1 MYFHICLIHMLH
13 LLEKLQ
19 FIISESDAS
28 VKVKI
33 DSVTIENKDGFVY
46 SIIGMPLVFIYISAG
61 YINVSSD
68 IIITK
73 QHNPGDKYRI
83 YAISVNLP
91 RISSGTIKFEI
102 AYI

>member
-61 YINVSSD
+61 YINVSSE
-68 IIITK
+68 IFITK
-73 QHNPGDKYRI
+73 QHNPGDKYRL
-83 YAISVNLP
+83 YAIYVHLP
-91 RISSGTIKFEI
+91 QISSGTIKFEI